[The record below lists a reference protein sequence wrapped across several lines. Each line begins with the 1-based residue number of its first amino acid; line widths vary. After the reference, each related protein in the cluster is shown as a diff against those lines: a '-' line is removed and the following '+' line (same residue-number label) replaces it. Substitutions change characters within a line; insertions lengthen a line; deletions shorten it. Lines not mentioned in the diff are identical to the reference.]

1 MMVQEQR
8 MHLCV
13 CYWLEIVAPSKGQD
27 TCTPPASHLSG
38 TLQCHYMQTLMSP
51 IFTSCVHADPAQTIG
66 VCVVWHLLCIKCIER
81 TYVY

>member
-27 TCTPPASHLSG
+27 TCTPPASHLFW
-38 TLQCHYMQTLMSP
+38 Y
-51 IFTSCVHADPAQTIG
+51 FTMPLYADLDEPNFYLLRACRPGSDYWCVCRVAST
-66 VCVVWHLLCIKCIER
+66 
-81 TYVY
+81 VY